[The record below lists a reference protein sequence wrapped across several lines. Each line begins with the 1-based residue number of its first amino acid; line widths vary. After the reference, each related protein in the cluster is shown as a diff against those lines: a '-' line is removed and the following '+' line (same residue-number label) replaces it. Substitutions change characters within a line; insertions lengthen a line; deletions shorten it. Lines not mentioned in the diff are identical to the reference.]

1 MIYEIK
7 DYENIDVGVK
17 AYVIVSF
24 FFGTMIQN
32 QEYTNPFIDIILL
45 RYYSSPVHSECSI
58 SFDMF

>member
-32 QEYTNPFIDIILL
+32 QEYTNPFIESYVFLNKII
-45 RYYSSPVHSECSI
+45 CSI
-58 SFDMF
+58 HKKLKKKN